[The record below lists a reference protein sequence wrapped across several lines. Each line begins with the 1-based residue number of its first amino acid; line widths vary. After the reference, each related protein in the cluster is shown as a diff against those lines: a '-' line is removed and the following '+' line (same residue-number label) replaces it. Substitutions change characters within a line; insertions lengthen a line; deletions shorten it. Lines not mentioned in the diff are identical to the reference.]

1 MGAPC
6 ASQTCDSNVARCAVV
21 KGRSPSKGLR
31 HAARRASALSLAAG
45 LYHGGLFCPTR
56 WIPADAPSR
65 DKALPEP
72 VGNLGPDFWTEDRLR
87 ADATRPRLRR
97 WAANWLRLAFVLH
110 PTLADLRGPGFDS
123 RWTSVPYRAFTT
135 NVAFDSTLGYPG
147 EGPLFPPPALLWLPL
162 LWASLLTP
170 CSACSAFRVLGFSV
184 LAAPCAAMD
193 SRVAVAE
200 AARKTWRTGLKL
212 EKGRPTLAATRSRR
226 EKLKDAFALWLLERG
241 RTWEGVLA
249 LARFDVDQLNEVLIW
264 YGQWLWEEGKPYYHY
279 SETINAFSLD
289 CPAVRRQLQPA
300 WDLAF
305 CWQRHEPPTHHTA
318 LPWQVLLALIAVCY
332 VWGWDSLAGVL
343 ALCWGGLAR
352 VGEVTSAKRKDLVL
366 PCDLGLGE
374 APGGRQVFLSVL
386 EAKTRFKAA
395 RHQSLKVDQPQLV
408 DVIAFA
414 FGSLSPSASLW
425 PFSGS
430 TLRSR
435 FKKLLSAI
443 GLPEKAVEG
452 IRDFD
457 LASLRAGGATWLMGA
472 TEAPDLVRR
481 RGRWVSNKVMEI
493 YVQEVSAMLYLP
505 RLSPEQREHIFAWTN
520 SFEAAF
526 EFAKW
531 SHELHLSPS
540 TRHVLLQHGVFNA

>member
-1 MGAPC
+1 M
-6 ASQTCDSNVARCAVV
+6 
-21 KGRSPSKGLR
+21 
-31 HAARRASALSLAAG
+31 
-45 LYHGGLFCPTR
+45 
-56 WIPADAPSR
+56 
-65 DKALPEP
+65 E
-72 VGNLGPDFWTEDRLR
+72 
-87 ADATRPRLRR
+87 
-97 WAANWLRLAFVLH
+97 
-110 PTLADLRGPGFDS
+110 
-123 RWTSVPYRAFTT
+123 
-135 NVAFDSTLGYPG
+135 
-147 EGPLFPPPALLWLPL
+147 
-162 LWASLLTP
+162 
-170 CSACSAFRVLGFSV
+170 
-184 LAAPCAAMD
+184 
-193 SRVAVAE
+193 SRVALAE
-200 AARKTWRTGLKL
+200 AARRTWRTGLKL
-212 EKGRPTLAATRSRR
+212 EKGRPTLPATRSRR
-226 EKLKDAFALWLLERG
+226 EKLTDAFAYWLLERG
-241 RTWEGVLA
+241 RTWDGTLA
-249 LARFDVDQLNEVLIW
+249 LAKFDVDQLNEILIW
-264 YGQWLWEEGKPYYHY
+264 YGQWLFEEGKPYYHY
-279 SETINAFSLD
+279 SETINAFSLA

-352 VGEVTSAKRKDLVL
+352 VGEVISAKRKDLVL
-366 PCDLGLGE
+366 PCDLGLGG

-414 FGSLSPSASLW
+414 FGELSPSASLW

-443 GLPEKAVEG
+443 GLPERAVEG
-452 IRDFD
+452 TRDFD

-472 TEAPDLVRR
+472 TEAPDMVRR

-526 EFAKW
+526 EFARW
-531 SHELHLSPS
+531 SRELHLSPS
-540 TRHVLLQHGVFNA
+540 TRHVLLQHGVLNA

>member
-1 MGAPC
+1 M
-6 ASQTCDSNVARCAVV
+6 
-21 KGRSPSKGLR
+21 LR
-31 HAARRASALSLAAG
+31 
-45 LYHGGLFCPTR
+45 P
-56 WIPADAPSR
+56 I
-65 DKALPEP
+65 
-72 VGNLGPDFWTEDRLR
+72 
-87 ADATRPRLRR
+87 
-97 WAANWLRLAFVLH
+97 
-110 PTLADLRGPGFDS
+110 LADLRGPDFDS
-123 RWTSVPYRAFTT
+123 RWTSVSYRAFTAT
-135 NVAFDSTLGYPG
+135 VAFDSTLGYPG
-147 EGPLFPPPALLWLPL
+147 EGPLSSPPTLLWLPL
-162 LWASLLTP
+162 LWASPLSP
-170 CSACSAFRVLGFSV
+170 CSACFAFRVLGFSV

-212 EKGRPTLAATRSRR
+212 EKGRPTLPATRSRR

-408 DVIAFA
+408 DVIVFA
-414 FGSLSPSASLW
+414 FGSLSPSASL
-425 PFSGS
+425 
-430 TLRSR
+430 
-435 FKKLLSAI
+435 
-443 GLPEKAVEG
+443 
-452 IRDFD
+452 
-457 LASLRAGGATWLMGA
+457 
-472 TEAPDLVRR
+472 
-481 RGRWVSNKVMEI
+481 
-493 YVQEVSAMLYLP
+493 
-505 RLSPEQREHIFAWTN
+505 
-520 SFEAAF
+520 
-526 EFAKW
+526 
-531 SHELHLSPS
+531 
-540 TRHVLLQHGVFNA
+540 